1 MKIHSIKFKITCW
14 YTLIILLVF
23 SFVLGTV
30 LILSE
35 DYNENSIHEELLDEL
50 EDLQEEI
57 MDYPEQFPQEN
68 MVHYYD
74 DGIMLSI
81 YDENC
86 RFVNGVLPDSF
97 PMSVPFLENKL
108 QKLENE
114 EDYWYFLD
122 QKMTLPDGS
131 SIWIR
136 GIYSYNTMALMF
148 HRLIRLICILF
159 PALILITALVGYRM
173 IRRSL
178 QPISAITSTA
188 NEIIASSDL
197 SHRLPDPKAQD
208 EFYQLTKTINQ
219 LFDHIQ
225 QQFSREQQFTS
236 DAAHELRTPI
246 AVILSHCE
254 YCLEE
259 LDLSGEAREEL
270 LIIQKKIFQMSDL
283 VSNLLTIAR
292 AENNRYQPVFE
303 KVELPM
309 LAETVIEE
317 LSEKAAARN
326 IQLELHTHPGLSSLT
341 IDGDMEMLTRLLI
354 NLIDNAI
361 SYGRDNGFVNISI
374 HQQEEQVCIE
384 VKDNGIG
391 IPADKLDKI
400 WDRFYQVD
408 QSHSTSG
415 FGLGLFMVK
424 YIVSCHKGKITVN
437 SISGKGSTFTVL
449 LPAKQQNEISDS
461 KK

>member
-1 MKIHSIKFKITCW
+1 
-14 YTLIILLVF
+14 
-23 SFVLGTV
+23 
-30 LILSE
+30 
-35 DYNENSIHEELLDEL
+35 
-50 EDLQEEI
+50 
-57 MDYPEQFPQEN
+57 
-68 MVHYYD
+68 
-74 DGIMLSI
+74 
-81 YDENC
+81 
-86 RFVNGVLPDSF
+86 
-97 PMSVPFLENKL
+97 
-108 QKLENE
+108 
-114 EDYWYFLD
+114 
-122 QKMTLPDGS
+122 
-131 SIWIR
+131 
-136 GIYSYNTMALMF
+136 
-148 HRLIRLICILF
+148 
-159 PALILITALVGYRM
+159 M
-173 IRRSL
+173 I
-178 QPISAITSTA
+178 
-188 NEIIASSDL
+188 
-197 SHRLPDPKAQD
+197 
-208 EFYQLTKTINQ
+208 
-219 LFDHIQ
+219 
-225 QQFSREQQFTS
+225 
-236 DAAHELRTPI
+236 
-246 AVILSHCE
+246 
-254 YCLEE
+254 CLEE

-309 LAETVIEE
+309 LAETVMEE

-326 IQLELHTHPGLSSLT
+326 IQLELHTHPDLSSLT

-400 WDRFYQVD
+400 WDRFYQID

-437 SISGKGSTFTVL
+437 SIPGKGSTFTVL